1 MDTISLP
8 YVYIFRKESP
18 VTRYKAN
25 TEITKLVAI
34 QSSFLFFVLL
44 MMELLEISQRE
55 YFRVADE

>member
-18 VTRYKAN
+18 VTRYKTN

>member
-1 MDTISLP
+1 MYTYSEKRALLP
-8 YVYIFRKESP
+8 GTKL
-18 VTRYKAN
+18 T
-25 TEITKLVAI
+25 TEIIKLVAI